1 MQQNE
6 AIFIKGYDSLEDGRA
21 RFTGHTGFKDPTSP
35 PDAPARESIEARTLI
50 FFEPGAEIT
59 L

>member
-1 MQQNE
+1 MADNGE
-6 AIFIKGYDSLEDGRA
+6 CPDERE
-21 RFTGHTGFKDPTSP
+21 PTSP

-50 FFEPGAEIT
+50 FFEQGAEIT

>member
-1 MQQNE
+1 MADNGDCPDE
-6 AIFIKGYDSLEDGRA
+6 RE
-21 RFTGHTGFKDPTSP
+21 PTSP

-50 FFEPGAEIT
+50 FFEQEAEIT